1 MMFTKKPALLLLT
14 LFMTGLPACD
24 KILDRVQDEIK
35 PHSRKTPLVIG
46 HRGASGLL
54 PEHTLESY
62 QLAIDQGAD
71 YIEPDLV
78 LTKDLVLICR
88 HEPMLS
94 GTTNVSELPQFASR
108 KTTRNVDGVPY
119 EDWFA
124 SDFTLAEIKTLKA
137 RQAFPERPQQYNGLY
152 SVPTFAEV
160 IQLAKR
166 QTVAKGRI
174 VGIYPE
180 TKHPTFHEQLD
191 LPITDKVLEA
201 LTKAGWNHYHAPV
214 FVQSFEVSN
223 LQYIR
228 SKSTVKLVQL
238 FDAYDVDKNGNLVMQ
253 APNGQPYDFVL
264 SGDIRTYND
273 LATNEGLNFIKTYA
287 NGIGPWKPFVQP
299 YTFTD
304 TNKDGAADDINN
316 DGRVN
321 DADFTKLPPTT
332 LIQRAHARG
341 LLVHAYTFR
350 NESRRLLKDYNND
363 PLAEYRNF
371 YELGVDGV
379 FTDFPATAVAAK
391 SAMAR

>member
-1 MMFTKKPALLLLT
+1 MFTKKPAFLLIT
-14 LFMTGLPACD
+14 LFMTGLSACD
-24 KILDRVQDEIK
+24 QILDRVQDEIK
-35 PHSRKTPLVIG
+35 PDSRKTPLVIG

-124 SDFTLAEIKTLKA
+124 GDFTLAEIKTLKA
-137 RQAFPERPQQYNGLY
+137 RQAFPERPQQYNDLY

-166 QTVAKGRI
+166 QTAAKGRI

-180 TKHPTFHEQLD
+180 TKHPTFHEQLN
-191 LPITDKVLEA
+191 LPITDKVLGA
-201 LTKAGWNHYHAPV
+201 LTKAGWNHYQAPV

-253 APNGQPYDFVL
+253 APNGQPYDFVV
-264 SGDIRTYND
+264 SGDPRTYND
-273 LATNEGLNFIKTYA
+273 LATNQGLNFIKTYA
-287 NGIGPWKPFVQP
+287 NGIGPWKPFIQP

-304 TNKDGAADDINN
+304 ANNDGAADDISN

-321 DADFTKLPPTT
+321 DADFTRLPPTT
-332 LIQRAHARG
+332 LIERAHARG

-363 PLAEYRNF
+363 PLAEYRYF
-371 YELGVDGV
+371 YGLGIDGV
-379 FTDFPATAVAAK
+379 FTDFPATAVAARR
-391 SAMAR
+391 AMAR